1 MSWWTCYIS
10 KHIADDSEYEPA
22 YSYRTLH
29 DNWSKCHWPVFF
41 QAARCE
47 VVGWEGMCTARG

>member
-1 MSWWTCYIS
+1 MSWWTWYIS

-22 YSYRTLH
+22 YSCRTLH

-41 QAARCE
+41 QAAHCE
-47 VVGWEGMCTARG
+47 VVVQEGMCTA